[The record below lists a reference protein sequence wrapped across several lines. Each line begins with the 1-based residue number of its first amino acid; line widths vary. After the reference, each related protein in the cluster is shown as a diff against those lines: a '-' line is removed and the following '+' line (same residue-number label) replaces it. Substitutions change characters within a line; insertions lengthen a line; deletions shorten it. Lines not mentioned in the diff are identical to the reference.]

1 MAKKKRKWYKK
12 KTNWAI
18 ILGIASQAMIM
29 IPITAPFAPWVLKI
43 SIALGTYGI
52 ADRAG
57 KENEAI
63 D

>member
-1 MAKKKRKWYKK
+1 MTRKKRKWYQK
-12 KTNWAI
+12 KTNQ
-18 ILGIASQAMIM
+18 GIALGLLGTAMGL
-29 IPITAPFAPWVLKI
+29 IPITAPFAPWVLKL
-43 SIALGTYGI
+43 AYGWTAFGV